1 MPYYEGFQ
9 AIEALQAASEAAGW
23 ECQYRQIDAGKLE
36 ARTVFQPVG
45 DSSLLCETANRRL
58 DVFAK
63 TPEDAITCFVPL
75 PGTRALING
84 RHLTDD
90 RIMLLAPDIDIHS
103 VSTSGSEIW
112 SIHLPTEF
120 LDERL
125 DPASLGTCV
134 IEGQPGFIVEFRTA
148 IQCALA
154 AEQEHVLQH
163 HEACFADLT
172 QEMISGG
179 MPETRSDRYHRRQKR
194 KALAR
199 AVEYIEAHLTRPL
212 RLRQVCSYAG
222 VSQSTLERLFRR
234 EFQQTPSAYLR
245 ARRLD
250 IVRREVKSGLNAS
263 QTIADVALKH
273 GFTHMGRF
281 SSTYRSQFG
290 LLPSEDIPQSRS

>member
-9 AIEALQAASEAAGW
+9 AIEALQASSEAAGW
-23 ECQYRQIDAGKLE
+23 ECEYRQIDAGNLE

-45 DSSLLCETANRRL
+45 ICSLLCETANRRL
-58 DVFAK
+58 AVSAK
-63 TPEDAITCFVPL
+63 TPEDAVTCFVPL

-103 VSTSGSEIW
+103 VSISDAEIW
-112 SIHLPTEF
+112 SIHLPTEL
-120 LDERL
+120 LDECL
-125 DPASLGTCV
+125 DPASVGTCA
-134 IEGQPGFIVEFRTA
+134 IEGQPYLILELRAA
-148 IQCALA
+148 IQCALG
-154 AEQEHVLQH
+154 AEQEHVLDH
-163 HEACFADLT
+163 HEARFADLT
-172 QEMISGG
+172 QKLILGDI
-179 MPETRSDRYHRRQKR
+179 PEARSDRYHRRQKR

-212 RLRQVCSYAG
+212 RMGQICSYAG

-234 EFQQTPSAYLR
+234 DFQQTPSAYLR

-250 IVRREVKSGLNAS
+250 AVRRELQGGLGTS
-263 QTIADVALKH
+263 KTIADVATRH

-281 SSTYRSQFG
+281 SSAYRRQFG
-290 LLPSEDIPQSRS
+290 RRPSEDTIRP